1 MKGRNTQG
9 LEGAMVLRVS
19 ENLQIDDL
27 RKHSGE
33 QVETLR
39 NLLAAGAPAQ
49 PDPHRDDFYE
59 VADGSR
65 VFYIYI
71 SPVTGKVVLLAVWP
85 LDGKTASV
93 KRNGR
98 AAA

>member
-1 MKGRNTQG
+1 
-9 LEGAMVLRVS
+9 MVLRMS
-19 ENLQIDDL
+19 EDLQIDDL
-27 RKHSGE
+27 RKHSVE
-33 QVETLR
+33 QVEALR
-39 NLLAAGAPAQ
+39 RLLAGGATAQ

-59 VADGSR
+59 VPDNGR

-71 SPVTGKVVLLAVWP
+71 SPVNGKVVLLAVWP
-85 LDGKTASV
+85 LGNLPKSV

>member
-1 MKGRNTQG
+1 
-9 LEGAMVLRVS
+9 MVLRMS
-19 ENLQIDDL
+19 DSLQIDDL
-27 RKHSGE
+27 RRHSAE
-33 QVETLR
+33 QVEALR
-39 NLLAAGAPAQ
+39 HLLAAGAIAQ

-59 VADGSR
+59 VSDTGR

-71 SPVTGKVVLLAVWP
+71 SPVNGKVVLLAVWP
-85 LDGKTASV
+85 LDTLTKSV

>member
-1 MKGRNTQG
+1 
-9 LEGAMVLRVS
+9 MVLRVS

-27 RKHSGE
+27 RKHTGE
-33 QVETLR
+33 QVDALR
-39 NLLAAGAPAQ
+39 SLLGAGALAQ

-59 VADGSR
+59 IVDDNR